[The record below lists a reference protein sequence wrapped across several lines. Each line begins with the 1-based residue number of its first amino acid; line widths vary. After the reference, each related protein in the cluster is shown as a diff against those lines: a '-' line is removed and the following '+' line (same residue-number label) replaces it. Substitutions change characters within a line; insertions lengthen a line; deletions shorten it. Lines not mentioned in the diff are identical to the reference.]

1 MTQPDKLS
9 PGMVLGRYEL
19 LLPIAQG
26 GMATVWAARQKGSR
40 GFQKTVAI
48 KTMLPALSDDPQF
61 EQMFL
66 DEAALASR
74 IHHPNVAEI
83 LDVGEQD
90 DVIYI
95 VMEWVDGE
103 ALSVLTKTSKKNNVT
118 FPQRIA
124 LRIVRQ
130 ACGGLHAAHELR
142 DENEQL
148 LDLVHRDV
156 SPQNILVSY
165 DGIVKMVD
173 FGVAKAL
180 GRAGG
185 ETTAGQLKG
194 KVPYMSPEQALG
206 KKIDRRTD
214 IFAMGIVLYRLT
226 TGLHPFLGETDIVTM
241 KNIIS
246 RPVLPPR
253 MKNPSFPAELER
265 VLLTCLKKDANERYQ
280 TMLELD
286 AAIERVLA
294 LAGASVVDDDIGSF
308 VRSVMGDR
316 GQKRRGALRD
326 AVRAADERAAGIAAA
341 PNSGSPLLHEGVT
354 DIALTRVNTG
364 LTSGPTNLGSMTPA
378 SLIPPSPEGYEG
390 TGVAISRGMSGSM
403 LPADPYAAVPREK
416 GRTGVILAVAAVGVL
431 ALGGT
436 VIALQSAAPPPPAPA
451 PATQTEAPTKATQ
464 APAPPPAPA
473 PAPTP
478 TPADTGSA
486 APTADQ
492 AASSGTPNG
501 NDLPA
506 AEAKPDPKKTANVTK
521 TSNPT
526 TGGGATTTTSTT
538 TTPTSTTTTKKTW
551 VPTVQNPGF

>member
-90 DVIYI
+90 EVIYI

-103 ALSVLTKTSKKNNVT
+103 ALSVLTKTSKKNNIP

-142 DENEQL
+142 DESDQL

-214 IFAMGIVLYRLT
+214 VFAMGIVLYRLT

-294 LAGASVVDDDIGSF
+294 LAGASVVDDDIGAF

-341 PNSGSPLLHEGVT
+341 PGAGTPLMHEGVT
-354 DIALTRVNTG
+354 DIALTRMNTA
-364 LTSGPTNLGSMTPA
+364 LTSVPTNMGTSTQSM
-378 SLIPPSPEGYEG
+378 IPPEGEG
-390 TGVAISRGMSGSM
+390 TGVAISRGTSGT
-403 LPADPYAAVPREK
+403 LVPGDPYAPKRDG
-416 GRTGVILAVAAVGVL
+416 GRTGVLLALGAVGAL

-436 VIALQSAAPPPPAPA
+436 VLALRNSNTPPPPAPA
-451 PATQTEAPTKATQ
+451 PAATQQTTTATATQTQATPQ
-464 APAPPPAPA
+464 
-473 PAPTP
+473 PTP
-478 TPADTGSA
+478 TETASA
-486 APTADQ
+486 APVADQ
-492 AASSGTPNG
+492 AASTGAINV
-501 NDLPA
+501 NDLPTTDT
-506 AEAKPDPKKTANVTK
+506 KPETK
-521 TSNPT
+521 TDSKQTASTTKTTSGGTGKT
-526 TGGGATTTTSTT
+526 TGTATATTTSTT
-538 TTPTSTTTTKKTW
+538 KKPW
-551 VPTVQNPGF
+551 VPSVTEPGF